1 MGPSTKELLAVSR
14 AYWPSS
20 LEAYLHPETCP
31 EYQRLQERWRQELA
45 HLDRWHAFLDV
56 IKNDLPRFTVGD
68 ATATVDACWRC
79 VVYPREG
86 NSSASDWAVVGCV
99 SILAPVST
107 LYALHQGEFFS
118 QPSSEMRAI
127 SDVLTRSIESTWKAV
142 ALSQD
147 ITQTP
152 VSLWVDPHQPPD
164 TTLFHALFTSQPGR
178 LP

>member
-1 MGPSTKELLAVSR
+1 MNHSIEELLAVAR
-14 AYWPSS
+14 TYWPSS
-20 LEAYLHPETCP
+20 LEASLRPEACP
-31 EYQRLQERWRQELA
+31 EYHRLQERWRQELA

-56 IKNDLPRFTVGD
+56 LKNDLPGFIVGD

-79 VVYPREG
+79 AVYPREG
-86 NSSASDWAVVGCV
+86 NASLSDWAVVGCV

-107 LYALHQGEFFS
+107 LYAVHQGELFS
-118 QPSSEMRAI
+118 PPPSEMRTI
-127 SDVLTRSIESTWKAV
+127 SDVLTRRIESTWKVV

-152 VSLWVDPHQPPD
+152 VPLWVDPHRPPS
-164 TTLFHALFTSQPGR
+164 TTLFHALFTSQPKS